1 MMESQFDTLIHA
13 PNRLQICALL
23 ASAASME
30 FAILKDQLDVSD
42 SVLSKHLK
50 SLEDAGYV
58 TLDKKAL
65 HGRQRTWL
73 SLTAEGHNAFTG
85 HVTALK
91 AIVG

>member
-1 MMESQFDTLIHA
+1 MMGSQFDTLIHA

-30 FAILKDQLDVSD
+30 FAIIKDQLDVSD

-58 TLDKKAL
+58 LLDKKVL

-73 SLTAEGHNAFTG
+73 SLTKEGHKAFSG
-85 HVTALK
+85 HVAALK
-91 AIVG
+91 EIVG